1 MPQISDEELLQLQS
15 AVDELRALNDIA
27 SAINI
32 SMSVERI
39 TQTTLEQ
46 CLKRTG
52 AAQGAVFLLE
62 SQSAQDKFK
71 TFVREISPKGDQMP
85 FRINMTLSGW
95 MIKNKAILLSNDPEN
110 DPRIKAAGF
119 AKVGINTVLAA
130 PLLARDGLL
139 GLYVLFNKA
148 GGGFNDADSRFLGIV
163 GTQTAK
169 VIDNARL
176 FEQEQ
181 KLKIIEK
188 EVDVARKIQQGFLP
202 KHNILTEQCEVYGF
216 NEPAKQVG
224 GDFYDMVE
232 IEPGKLFVSLGDV
245 AGKGLPAAMHMS
257 TAQAVVRSQLAIN
270 TGDSLARIASSLNIL
285 MCHFMS
291 PGEYITALF
300 GFYDRQNEKFFYVN
314 AGHLPIIIHRKDG
327 TLEHLRDS
335 DVIIGIIPEMVYNVH
350 EVPMHA
356 GDTAVWYT
364 DGITE
369 CFDTANQEF
378 GEARLDTAVLKT
390 AGMSALEAGQS
401 ILRDVLQFRGPAD
414 QSDDITLLVLK
425 AH

>member
-1 MPQISDEELLQLQS
+1 MPQISDEELLQLQN

-27 SAINI
+27 SAINV
-32 SMSVERI
+32 SMSVESI
-39 TQTTLEQ
+39 THTTLEH

-52 AAQGAVFLLE
+52 ATQGVVFLLE
-62 SQSAQDKFK
+62 DKSAQDKFK
-71 TFVREISPKGDQMP
+71 TFVREISPTGDQMP

-95 MIKNKAILLSNDPEN
+95 MIKNKAILLSNDPET

-119 AKVGINTVLAA
+119 AKVGIHSVLAA

-148 GGGFNDADSRFLGIV
+148 EGGFTDSDSRFLGIV

-176 FEQEQ
+176 FEKEEERKSMQ
-181 KLKIIEK
+181 KEL
-188 EVDVARKIQQGFLP
+188 DVAKDIQRNFLP
-202 KHNILTEQCEVYGF
+202 KHNIQTELCEVYGF

-232 IEPGKLFVSLGDV
+232 IEPGRLFVSLGDV

-257 TAQAVVRSQLAIN
+257 TAQAVVRSQLGTN
-270 TGDSLARIASSLNIL
+270 TGESLAKVASSLNL
-285 MCHFMS
+285 MMCHFMS

-300 GFYDRQNEKFFYVN
+300 GFYDRTKEKLFYVN
-314 AGHLPIIIHRKDG
+314 AGHLPIIIHRRDG
-327 TLEHLRDS
+327 AIEHLRES
-335 DVIIGIIPEMVYNVH
+335 DVIIGIIPEMIYNVH
-350 EVPMHA
+350 EVAMFA

-369 CFDTANQEF
+369 CFDSNNKEF
-378 GEARLDTAVLKT
+378 GEARLNAAVLKT
-390 AGMSALEAGQS
+390 SGMTAVEVGQS
-401 ILRDVLQFRGPAD
+401 ILHDVLEFRGPAD